1 MAPDDA
7 RPVAS
12 SHGGRALSYMYNRT
26 SSMGWVW
33 KAKGRG
39 KMTMGYRE
47 QGRRGLTRDRPEK
60 KKEEGEGAKG
70 AGPAARRAC
79 RSRKVRVSGS
89 ATTERSGELGS
100 KLNGGDRTGDAH
112 GCASP

>member
-33 KAKGRG
+33 KAKAKAKAERQWGTG
-39 KMTMGYRE
+39 NK
-47 QGRRGLTRDRPEK
+47 
-60 KKEEGEGAKG
+60 EGE
-70 AGPAARRAC
+70 
-79 RSRKVRVSGS
+79 
-89 ATTERSGELGS
+89 
-100 KLNGGDRTGDAH
+100 D
-112 GCASP
+112 